1 MQLPAPSPLD
11 AFVTGFYD
19 EILGR
24 QPSAAELAAWTGFL
38 QANPT
43 PAGASGFVHTFL
55 DGPEYLAT
63 PVTAEGFVATLYRA
77 FLGREPDAPGL
88 AGWAGALLDGYDTVL
103 PGFVGSAEF
112 RSLLPSAQDRPAV
125 NAVVTRLYENVLGR
139 APAASEVRA
148 WGDFIVATGDVLGM
162 ARGFFRSAEYNAA
175 PRTLATHVGILYR
188 TFLGRDA
195 TSVETGPWVDLLQ
208 GFRVGIENSFIASPE
223 FDLRYRSLFP

>member
-1 MQLPAPSPLD
+1 VQLPAPSPLD

-63 PVTAEGFVATLYRA
+63 PVTPEGFVATLYRA

-112 RSLLPSAQDRPAV
+112 RSLLPSTQDRPAV

-148 WGDFIVATGDVLGM
+148 WSDFLVATGDVLGM
-162 ARGFFRSAEYNAA
+162 ARGFFRSAEYNTA

-208 GFRVGIENSFIASPE
+208 GFRGGIENSFIASPE
-223 FDLRYRSLFP
+223 FDFRYRSLFP